1 MFFAVWA
8 LLAVITCSHYARSSP
23 VPPVVGALE
32 PSSQDFAQGQD
43 DAFASPDKRL
53 LKYFLPESQ
62 ALGTEEF
69 APMMATQ
76 EDTKRGYSNKN
87 YLRWVNREQGEGGRS
102 RGYVSA

>member
-8 LLAVITCSHYARSSP
+8 LLAAITCSHYARSSP

-62 ALGTEEF
+62 ALEMEEF
-69 APMMATQ
+69 APMMSAQ

-87 YLRWVNREQGEGGRS
+87 YLRWVACSG
-102 RGYVSA
+102 